1 MPLKMQAE
9 LSVLLFLTHLL
20 MCGFH
25 MGHFSL
31 LGAGGFILLFVC
43 FSTMHKAIQNK
54 FCKKWKSQI
63 TTQTRMLAF
72 KTVIL

>member
-31 LGAGGFILLFVC
+31 LGAGGFYFAFCLLFNNAQ
-43 FSTMHKAIQNK
+43 SHSK
-54 FCKKWKSQI
+54 
-63 TTQTRMLAF
+63 
-72 KTVIL
+72 